1 MVDKEIMPVVVAAA
15 DKRQQQKLLS
25 SSFPATTLQQNQ
37 VFVNSCG
44 NCSAAEQSN
53 HYLLDDTLLL
63 DTHHPHKNACAFFR
77 ALNVAG
83 TCPKNLQANRTPLF
97 SARSAPPS
105 LDPRHLIHHGR

>member
-15 DKRQQQKLLS
+15 DKRQKQTRLS

-53 HYLLDDTLLL
+53 H
-63 DTHHPHKNACAFFR
+63 
-77 ALNVAG
+77 
-83 TCPKNLQANRTPLF
+83 
-97 SARSAPPS
+97 
-105 LDPRHLIHHGR
+105 

>member
-1 MVDKEIMPVVVAAA
+1 MVDKDKEIMPVVVAAA
-15 DKRQQQKLLS
+15 DKRQQQTRLS

-53 HYLLDDTLLL
+53 HYLLDDTILYLL

-83 TCPKNLQANRTPLF
+83 TCPKNLQANRTPLYLF
-97 SARSAPPS
+97 ARSAPPS
-105 LDPRHLIHHGR
+105 LD